1 MKKTFLISVLSFS
14 ILFSFG
20 VVTVFAQP
28 ANTPNPRTSN
38 TPNNGRINTVIPN
51 PFNCG
56 GAGASCNL
64 FTFINVIVD
73 KVVLPLGGVLVV
85 LAFIWSGFMYVT
97 AQGKPGEIEKAN
109 KSLLY
114 TAIGTAILLGAK
126 VLTSVI
132 SNTVNSLR
140 A

>member
-1 MKKTFLISVLSFS
+1 MKKALFVHLFAFLI
-14 ILFSFG
+14 
-20 VVTVFAQP
+20 VFALGATIVSAQGG
-28 ANTPNPRTSN
+28 NNQSGSN
-38 TPNNGRINTVIPN
+38 QNISPVIEN

-56 GAGASCNL
+56 GAGGRCNL

-73 KVVLPLGGVLVV
+73 KVVLPLGGILVV

-97 AQGKPGEIEKAN
+97 AQGNSTGIEKAN
-109 KSLLY
+109 RALLY